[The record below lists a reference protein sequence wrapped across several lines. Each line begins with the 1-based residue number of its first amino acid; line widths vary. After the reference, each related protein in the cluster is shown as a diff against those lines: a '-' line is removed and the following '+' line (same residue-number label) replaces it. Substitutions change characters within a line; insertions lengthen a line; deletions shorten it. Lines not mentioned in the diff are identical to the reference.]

1 MRRKANHVTKDI
13 KKPSTPM
20 QPMMPM
26 MPQMPIMPM
35 PCPGY
40 PVGMPPQIE
49 NPVDFEIEPGPP
61 VIVDKNYLQGYLK
74 TLIGKFIRVDFIVG
88 TNMFVDKEGTL
99 EEVGIDH
106 IVLRQAETNDLIV
119 CDLYSIKFVKV
130 FE

>member
-1 MRRKANHVTKDI
+1 MRKQQNQVPKEV
-13 KKPSTPM
+13 KKPSKPR

-26 MPQMPIMPM
+26 MPQMPMMPM

-40 PVGMPPQIE
+40 PIGMPPLE
-49 NPVDFEIEPGPP
+49 SPVDFEIEPGPP
-61 VIVDKNYLQGYLK
+61 VIVDKNFLQGYLR

-88 TNMFVDKEGTL
+88 TNMFIDKEGTL